1 MPNWMDR
8 PGYRNWPATRPCCI
22 TSATK
27 PKKARTPSWKNV
39 IRIGRNTLSSLK
51 QNPTRRSIIFHM
63 DIEKRE
69 IYRSIAE
76 LAYVIA
82 MADKGLSAEER
93 FAFTKIA
100 EEELDFE
107 SWAAQSRFE
116 LLDEVIQ
123 PSI

>member
-1 MPNWMDR
+1 
-8 PGYRNWPATRPCCI
+8 
-22 TSATK
+22 
-27 PKKARTPSWKNV
+27 
-39 IRIGRNTLSSLK
+39 
-51 QNPTRRSIIFHM
+51 M

-82 MADKGLSAEER
+82 IADKGLSAEER

-100 EEELDFE
+100 EEELDLE

-123 PSI
+123 PSIERAYKEALHDLRVHKEHFTPEMKDKAVRVMRRVAAACSGFSKKEADIIDRFQKDLETL